1 MREKEFDEGKKDNFN
16 HKEYYFDKNKFI
28 RCVFFNFSYLIENL
42 DEEEKNNYTSKD
54 MIYFPKVFY
63 FNIEWNNL
71 QIFNYLIKYFRFIY
85 DENNNENNKDLY
97 FNQYEINSYKINEIS
112 NFELTF
118 SIHEKINYPFIIFYF
133 NSSKIYEEINIENEK
148 EELMVVSEN
157 NFSIKE
163 EIEKIKENLLENEKI
178 SDYQLN
184 FKLVWSINYLK
195 KIEEISE
202 QEKIENEEE
211 KKYIL

>member
-1 MREKEFDEGKKDNFN
+1 
-16 HKEYYFDKNKFI
+16 
-28 RCVFFNFSYLIENL
+28 
-42 DEEEKNNYTSKD
+42 

-63 FNIEWNNL
+63 FNIERNNL

-85 DENNNENNKDLY
+85 DENNNENYKELY

-118 SIHEKINYPFIIFYF
+118 PIHEKINYPFIIFYF
-133 NSSKIYEEINIENEK
+133 NSSKIYEETNIENEK

-178 SDYQLN
+178 SNNKLK
-184 FKLVWSINYLK
+184 FK
-195 KIEEISE
+195 
-202 QEKIENEEE
+202 
-211 KKYIL
+211 